1 MAEVI
6 EMVEETTEEVIET
19 EGEGKM
25 NIIKNVGKKV
35 WNNKGKV
42 VAIGVGVVAAIAGAC
57 FLLKKGSDDV
67 MNEIPEEDY
76 DYDVVD
82 DVTSANPTED

>member
-25 NIIKNVGKKV
+25 NNIKNIGKKV

-42 VAIGVGVVAAIAGAC
+42 VAIGIGVVAAIAGAC
-57 FLLKKGSDDV
+57 CLLKKGSDDV
-67 MNEIPEEDY
+67 MNEISEEDY

>member
-19 EGEGKM
+19 EGEEKM

-35 WNNKGKV
+35 WNNKGKA
-42 VAIGVGVVAAIAGAC
+42 VAIGIGVVAAIAGAC
-57 FLLKKGSDDV
+57 CLLKKGSDDV
-67 MNEIPEEDY
+67 DEIPEEDY

>member
-6 EMVEETTEEVIET
+6 EKVEETTEEVI

-42 VAIGVGVVAAIAGAC
+42 VAIGIGVVAAIAGAC
-57 FLLKKGSDDV
+57 CLLKRCSDDV
-67 MNEIPEEDY
+67 DEIPED

>member
-35 WNNKGKV
+35 WNNKGKA
-42 VAIGVGVVAAIAGAC
+42 VAIGIGVVAAIAGAC
-57 FLLKKGSDDV
+57 CLLKKGSDDV
-67 MNEIPEEDY
+67 DEIPEEDY

>member
-6 EMVEETTEEVIET
+6 EKVEETTEEVI

-25 NIIKNVGKKV
+25 NIIKNIGKKV
-35 WNNKGKV
+35 WNNKGKA
-42 VAIGVGVVAAIAGAC
+42 VAIGIGVVAAIAGAC
-57 FLLKKGSDDV
+57 CLLKKGSDDV
-67 MNEIPEEDY
+67 DEIPEEDY